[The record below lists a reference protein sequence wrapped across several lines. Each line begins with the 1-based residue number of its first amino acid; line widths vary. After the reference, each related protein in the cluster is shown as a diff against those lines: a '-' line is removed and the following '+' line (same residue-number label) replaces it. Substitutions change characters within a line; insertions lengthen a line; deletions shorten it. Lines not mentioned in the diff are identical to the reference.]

1 MITDPKICI
10 QLYNEKTCDN
20 INILCADCLIGQT
33 EICGTPHRDIR
44 VPNRNKYILAW
55 LQKTLAPEE
64 LFEALL

>member
-1 MITDPKICI
+1 MITDPKIYI

-44 VPNRNKYILAW
+44 VPNRNKYILA
-55 LQKTLAPEE
+55 
-64 LFEALL
+64 